1 MRILYHHRIASKDGQ
16 YVHIESIIKEMRKQG
31 HEVFVVAPS
40 VAEKSDFG
48 SSGGWVS
55 KVRSSI
61 PQWLSELMEF
71 CYSFFVFFKL
81 LLAVYKFKPDVIYE
95 RYNLFLPAGI
105 WVKKLTKL
113 PFQLEVNSPLYNERK
128 KYGGLALPKLAKW
141 SEHYTWRNADRVLP
155 VTNVLA
161 KYISAANVEQAK
173 IKVIPNGVDT
183 AVFGPQ
189 KPEHR
194 SKRLKDKIVV
204 GFVGFCREWHQL
216 DAVLERLANMENPYI
231 HFLLVGDGPVIDSL
245 NKQAD
250 LLNFTSSFTA
260 TGLVSRDEM
269 PYWLDQIDIA
279 LQPAVT
285 PWASPLK
292 MIEYLAKGLAIVAPN
307 SFNIKELLIDNSN
320 ALLFDEG
327 NKEHMVAQ
335 IESLVVNRELRKKLQ
350 REAWKTIQVK
360 QLTWENNT
368 LTIMHWFEQ
377 ELTKRRD

>member
-40 VAEKSDFG
+40 VAEKGNFG

-216 DAVLERLANMENPYI
+216 DAVLERLANMENPDI

-245 NKQAD
+245 NKQAE